1 LVNARSEQSCI
12 FQFLNNQEDLNMKL
26 KRLLMIG
33 LAGLFMTAYAGA
45 QPYGL
50 GPGMMWED
58 GWGMFRFVHVLWW
71 VLLVVG
77 IVTLIRWT
85 SGRGPRGWR
94 RSEEDRA
101 IEILRERYARGEID
115 KTEFEERKRDLKT

>member
-1 LVNARSEQSCI
+1 
-12 FQFLNNQEDLNMKL
+12 
-26 KRLLMIG
+26 
-33 LAGLFMTAYAGA
+33 
-45 QPYGL
+45 
-50 GPGMMWED
+50 MWED
-58 GWGMFRFVHVLWW
+58 GWGMFSFIHVLWW
-71 VLLVVG
+71 VLLVVC

-94 RSEEDRA
+94 RSKEDRA